1 MSSVPLA
8 SASKKRLQ
16 PESTFLVITNMF
28 KFVVFTVLLVAS
40 TAMAAEQAAEP
51 ASRQGRQLGYYNE
64 VSWAWVANGTPSLSY
79 VSI

>member
-1 MSSVPLA
+1 
-8 SASKKRLQ
+8 
-16 PESTFLVITNMF
+16 MF
-28 KFVVFTVLLVAS
+28 KFVVFTVLVVAS